1 MLAANAFTL
10 QRQPSQVREELAAR
24 VRRVRKQRGW
34 TQVQLAERAD
44 VSLGS
49 LRRFETT
56 GKVSL
61 ESLTKLADV
70 LGRLGEFDG
79 LFVVDEGLERVRKVF
94 DDLEQ

>member
-1 MLAANAFTL
+1 M
-10 QRQPSQVREELAAR
+10 
-24 VRRVRKQRGW
+24 RRVRKQRGF
-34 TQVQLAERAD
+34 TQAQLAERAD

-79 LFVVDEGLERVRKVF
+79 LMVVDEKLERVRAAF
-94 DDLEQ
+94 SAGER

>member
-1 MLAANAFTL
+1 MLAPNAFTL
-10 QRQPSQVREELAAR
+10 QRQPSQIREDLAAR
-24 VRRVRKQRGW
+24 MRRVRKQRGF
-34 TQVQLAERAD
+34 TQAQLAERAD

-79 LFVVDEGLERVRKVF
+79 LMVVDEKLERVRAAF
-94 DDLEQ
+94 SAGER